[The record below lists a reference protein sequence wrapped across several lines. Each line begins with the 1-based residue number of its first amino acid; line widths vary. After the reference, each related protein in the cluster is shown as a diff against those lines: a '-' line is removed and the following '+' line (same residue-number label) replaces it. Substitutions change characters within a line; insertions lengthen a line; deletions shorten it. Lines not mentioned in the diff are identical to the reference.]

1 MGAKVALCCRSKIA
15 PKIMTGQV
23 LEKSAASLLVLI
35 LPFALVVVFVY
46 SAWPLL
52 VAATILGIIWQVW
65 QSYYWKQWSQQ
76 VTPFFNEL
84 LEEKQGCIT
93 PIDLSVKANLQV
105 EAAQRFLER
114 KASEYG
120 AQRQSYNEGSTVYY
134 FLTASAL
141 GRIFEESEPDRDR
154 DAEAM
159 SSQEVSQLKNPL
171 KPTESDRAKSG
182 LIQAELA
189 KRLDV
194 HSGTISKRKGD
205 PSFTEWSKSKDPE
218 GIAWKYSRKRRL
230 FLPLK
235 PDPAS

>member
-1 MGAKVALCCRSKIA
+1 
-15 PKIMTGQV
+15 MTGQV
-23 LEKSAASLLVLI
+23 LEKSAASLLILI
-35 LPFALVVVFVY
+35 LPFALVVVFIY

-65 QSYYWKQWSQQ
+65 QTYYWKQWSQQ

-93 PIDLSVKANLQV
+93 PIDLSIKANLKV
-105 EAAQRFLER
+105 EAAQRFLEK
-114 KASEYG
+114 KAVEYG
-120 AQRQSYNEGSTVYY
+120 VQRQNYDERNPVYY

-159 SSQEVSQLKNPL
+159 SSQEVSQLTNPL
-171 KPTESDRAKSG
+171 KPTASDRAKRA

-230 FLPLK
+230 FLPVK